1 MFIIVFFVMVILI
14 CVLINWKDIVMMW
27 IICGI
32 LIRKKMYILLID
44 FVNLL

>member
-1 MFIIVFFVMVILI
+1 MYLKKIVKV
-14 CVLINWKDIVMMW
+14 CCNSVLINRKDIVMMW